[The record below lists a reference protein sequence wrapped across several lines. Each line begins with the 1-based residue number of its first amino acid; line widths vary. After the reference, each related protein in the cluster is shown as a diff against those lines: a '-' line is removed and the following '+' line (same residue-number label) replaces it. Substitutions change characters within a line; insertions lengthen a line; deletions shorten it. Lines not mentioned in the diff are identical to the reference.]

1 MHHSHETFI
10 ETDTDG
16 CLFDRRVREHLER
29 DVPANEIA
37 ATEALS
43 ALRMASH
50 GMRTMM
56 DRWLER
62 QDMSESRLGVLWR
75 LRVKGSST
83 LGELAESLDVSP
95 RNITGLVDHLE
106 RDALVERFDDPE
118 DRRATRVRLA
128 PAGKK
133 KLSDVKNQI
142 GSPRHGVVEGFTDE
156 ELNQLR
162 HLLLKLVRNMTASKE
177 LEKV

>member
-16 CLFDRRVREHLER
+16 CLFDRRMREHLER

-43 ALRMASH
+43 ALRLASH

-62 QDMSESRLGVLWR
+62 QDMSEGRLAVLWR
-75 LRVKGSST
+75 LRVTGSST

-106 RDALVERFDDPE
+106 RDALVERFADPE

-128 PAGKK
+128 PAGKQ
-133 KLSDVKNQI
+133 KLSDIKTEMGRAQ
-142 GSPRHGVVEGFTDE
+142 HGVVAGFSDE
-156 ELNQLR
+156 ELKQLR
-162 HLLLKLVRNMTASKE
+162 HLCLKLARNMIASRE